1 MVLCQG
7 LSVGNAQ
14 VLAFPA
20 AKHHLCFAR
29 RPCLRAPAGSLSLK
43 SCHLHAE
50 RKSFSARAMR
60 AGTGFVQKDMLTLF
74 QRDDSIKGIPPLSTR
89 HNQRRRPE
97 VSCRASP
104 LASFSYP
111 ELTSK
116 PRWWWRTLACVPY
129 LLPLH
134 NMWSYADVIY
144 QLHTYLQG
152 FSLLYTF
159 IDTMTLCPGWLF
171 LVIFMTVYFFVVR
184 RKWSPH
190 FLRFH
195 VILAILL
202 DTGSQAVATM
212 CTWMPS
218 IVYQGKPMQY
228 FWMAIAFIQIFT
240 VLECMRCALAGMYP
254 NVPFISHTA
263 FIHSDL
269 NLFSGA
275 LPSPPSQQLGS
286 PRIPWPPSRATAPP
300 PGSRGSASGSLL
312 FHLGVRRLMA
322 LLAPAISGEMGLRL
336 LLAPLSSNVVIRTA
350 SCAVGIGLPVYS
362 TFRAIENKDQEE
374 KERWLLYWAAY
385 GSFSIAEVFADQIL
399 SRLKQLA
406 GSDYVKFAVLGSKHV
421 YRRHVRPFFLK
432 HQAKIDR
439 ILNILSKEFTKFVSS
454 HGDEIHFIGNM
465 TARGASTDSLTSNSS
480 VQMLRNGIVELDA
493 SWNFG
498 R

>member
-1 MVLCQG
+1 MVLCHS
-7 LSVGNAQ
+7 LSAGNAQ
-14 VLAFPA
+14 LLAFPG
-20 AKHHLCFAR
+20 R
-29 RPCLRAPAGSLSLK
+29 SSSLK
-43 SCHLHAE
+43 STQLHVK
-50 RKSFSARAMR
+50 RKNFSVQAVRVGADSFHHGMR
-60 AGTGFVQKDMLTLF
+60 TPFP
-74 QRDDSIKGIPPLSTR
+74 RENSIKGIPSLSTW
-89 HNQRRRPE
+89 HNQHRRPE
-97 VSCRASP
+97 VGCRASS

-134 NMWSYADVIY
+134 NMWSYADAIY

-159 IDTMTLCPGWLF
+159 IDTMTLLPGWLF

-228 FWMAIAFIQIFT
+228 FWMSIAFIQIFT

-269 NLFSGA
+269 NLF
-275 LPSPPSQQLGS
+275 
-286 PRIPWPPSRATAPP
+286 R
-300 PGSRGSASGSLL
+300 
-312 FHLGVRRLMA
+312 
-322 LLAPAISGEMGLRL
+322 
-336 LLAPLSSNVVIRTA
+336 
-350 SCAVGIGLPVYS
+350 
-362 TFRAIENKDQEE
+362 
-374 KERWLLYWAAY
+374 
-385 GSFSIAEVFADQIL
+385 
-399 SRLKQLA
+399 
-406 GSDYVKFAVLGSKHV
+406 
-421 YRRHVRPFFLK
+421 
-432 HQAKIDR
+432 
-439 ILNILSKEFTKFVSS
+439 
-454 HGDEIHFIGNM
+454 
-465 TARGASTDSLTSNSS
+465 
-480 VQMLRNGIVELDA
+480 
-493 SWNFG
+493 
-498 R
+498 

>member
-1 MVLCQG
+1 MVLCHG
-7 LSVGNAQ
+7 LSAGNAQ
-14 VLAFPA
+14 LLAFPA
-20 AKHHLCFAR
+20 AKHNLCFAR
-29 RPCLRAPAGSLSLK
+29 RSCLRTPAGSLSLNNDR
-43 SCHLHAE
+43 LHAE
-50 RKSFSARAMR
+50 RKSFSVGAVRAS
-60 AGTGFVQKDMLTLF
+60 TGFAQNIMLMSI
-74 QRDDSIKGIPPLSTR
+74 QRDDYIKGTLSLSR
-89 HNQRRRPE
+89 WHNYLRRPE
-97 VSCRASP
+97 VGCRASSS

-152 FSLLYTF
+152 FSLVYTF
-159 IDTMTLCPGWLF
+159 IDTMTLFPGWLL

-269 NLFSGA
+269 NLF
-275 LPSPPSQQLGS
+275 
-286 PRIPWPPSRATAPP
+286 R
-300 PGSRGSASGSLL
+300 
-312 FHLGVRRLMA
+312 
-322 LLAPAISGEMGLRL
+322 
-336 LLAPLSSNVVIRTA
+336 
-350 SCAVGIGLPVYS
+350 
-362 TFRAIENKDQEE
+362 
-374 KERWLLYWAAY
+374 
-385 GSFSIAEVFADQIL
+385 
-399 SRLKQLA
+399 
-406 GSDYVKFAVLGSKHV
+406 
-421 YRRHVRPFFLK
+421 
-432 HQAKIDR
+432 
-439 ILNILSKEFTKFVSS
+439 
-454 HGDEIHFIGNM
+454 
-465 TARGASTDSLTSNSS
+465 
-480 VQMLRNGIVELDA
+480 
-493 SWNFG
+493 
-498 R
+498 

>member
-1 MVLCQG
+1 LFLFFYSLGANLTQMFRSLRSSDPIRSHVCPGNSVIRQGLYLCRMVLCQG
-7 LSVGNAQ
+7 LSAGHAQ
-14 VLAFPA
+14 LLAFPA
-20 AKHHLCFAR
+20 AKHNVSFAR
-29 RPCLRAPAGSLSLK
+29 TSCLGTPAGSWSVK
-43 SCHLHAE
+43 RARLHAE
-50 RKSFSARAMR
+50 RKSFSMGALRV
-60 AGTGFVQKDMLTLF
+60 GTGFVQNDMLASF
-74 QRDDSIKGIPPLSTR
+74 GRDDSIKGIPSLAAR
-89 HNQRRRPE
+89 HSQHRRLE
-97 VSCRASP
+97 VGCRASS

-116 PRWWWRTLACVPY
+116 PRWWWRTVACVPY

-152 FSLLYTF
+152 FSLVYTF
-159 IDTMTLCPGWLF
+159 IDTMTLFPGWLL

-269 NLFSGA
+269 NLF
-275 LPSPPSQQLGS
+275 
-286 PRIPWPPSRATAPP
+286 R
-300 PGSRGSASGSLL
+300 
-312 FHLGVRRLMA
+312 
-322 LLAPAISGEMGLRL
+322 
-336 LLAPLSSNVVIRTA
+336 
-350 SCAVGIGLPVYS
+350 
-362 TFRAIENKDQEE
+362 
-374 KERWLLYWAAY
+374 
-385 GSFSIAEVFADQIL
+385 
-399 SRLKQLA
+399 
-406 GSDYVKFAVLGSKHV
+406 
-421 YRRHVRPFFLK
+421 
-432 HQAKIDR
+432 
-439 ILNILSKEFTKFVSS
+439 
-454 HGDEIHFIGNM
+454 
-465 TARGASTDSLTSNSS
+465 
-480 VQMLRNGIVELDA
+480 
-493 SWNFG
+493 
-498 R
+498 

>member
-7 LSVGNAQ
+7 VSVGNAQ
-14 VLAFPA
+14 LLAFPGRSSS
-20 AKHHLCFAR
+20 F
-29 RPCLRAPAGSLSLK
+29 K
-43 SCHLHAE
+43 STQFHVKTDH
-50 RKSFSARAMR
+50 FSARALR
-60 AGTGFVQKDMLTLF
+60 VGT
-74 QRDDSIKGIPPLSTR
+74 DSIHHGMPTSFPRENSLKGIPSLSGQ
-89 HNQRRRPE
+89 HNQHPRS
-97 VSCRASP
+97 VSCRASS

-228 FWMAIAFIQIFT
+228 FWMSIAFIQIFT
-240 VLECMRCALAGMYP
+240 VLECLRCALCGMYP

-269 NLFSGA
+269 NLF
-275 LPSPPSQQLGS
+275 
-286 PRIPWPPSRATAPP
+286 R
-300 PGSRGSASGSLL
+300 
-312 FHLGVRRLMA
+312 
-322 LLAPAISGEMGLRL
+322 
-336 LLAPLSSNVVIRTA
+336 
-350 SCAVGIGLPVYS
+350 
-362 TFRAIENKDQEE
+362 
-374 KERWLLYWAAY
+374 
-385 GSFSIAEVFADQIL
+385 
-399 SRLKQLA
+399 
-406 GSDYVKFAVLGSKHV
+406 
-421 YRRHVRPFFLK
+421 
-432 HQAKIDR
+432 
-439 ILNILSKEFTKFVSS
+439 
-454 HGDEIHFIGNM
+454 
-465 TARGASTDSLTSNSS
+465 
-480 VQMLRNGIVELDA
+480 
-493 SWNFG
+493 
-498 R
+498 

>member
-1 MVLCQG
+1 IFSPAARSPHHSGGFLRLGRHLPAPACSSGPAERATASTDPKGNRPFVPSRLSGLSSAAPAACRGDCTRTHGCKMALCQG
-7 LSVGNAQ
+7 LSAGNAQ
-14 VLAFPA
+14 LLAFPG
-20 AKHHLCFAR
+20 R
-29 RPCLRAPAGSLSLK
+29 SSSLK
-43 SCHLHAE
+43 RTQLHVT
-50 RKSFSARAMR
+50 RNHFSVRALQDSIHHGMPTTIPR
-60 AGTGFVQKDMLTLF
+60 EN
-74 QRDDSIKGIPPLSTR
+74 SIKGIPSLSAR
-89 HNQRRRPE
+89 HNRHPRS
-97 VSCRASP
+97 VSCKASS

-228 FWMAIAFIQIFT
+228 FWMSIAFIQIFT
-240 VLECMRCALAGMYP
+240 VLECMRCALCGMYP

-269 NLFSGA
+269 NLF
-275 LPSPPSQQLGS
+275 
-286 PRIPWPPSRATAPP
+286 R
-300 PGSRGSASGSLL
+300 
-312 FHLGVRRLMA
+312 
-322 LLAPAISGEMGLRL
+322 
-336 LLAPLSSNVVIRTA
+336 
-350 SCAVGIGLPVYS
+350 
-362 TFRAIENKDQEE
+362 
-374 KERWLLYWAAY
+374 
-385 GSFSIAEVFADQIL
+385 
-399 SRLKQLA
+399 
-406 GSDYVKFAVLGSKHV
+406 
-421 YRRHVRPFFLK
+421 
-432 HQAKIDR
+432 
-439 ILNILSKEFTKFVSS
+439 
-454 HGDEIHFIGNM
+454 
-465 TARGASTDSLTSNSS
+465 
-480 VQMLRNGIVELDA
+480 
-493 SWNFG
+493 
-498 R
+498 

>member
-7 LSVGNAQ
+7 LPAGNAQ
-14 VLAFPA
+14 LLAFPG
-20 AKHHLCFAR
+20 R
-29 RPCLRAPAGSLSLK
+29 SSSLRSTQFHVKKNHFSAGALRVGTDSVRHGMITSLPKENSVKDIPSLS
-43 SCHLHAE
+43 
-50 RKSFSARAMR
+50 
-60 AGTGFVQKDMLTLF
+60 
-74 QRDDSIKGIPPLSTR
+74 IR
-89 HNQRRRPE
+89 HNQQPRS
-97 VSCRASP
+97 VSCQASS

-228 FWMAIAFIQIFT
+228 FWMSIAFIQIFT
-240 VLECMRCALAGMYP
+240 VLECMRCALCGMYP

-269 NLFSGA
+269 NLF
-275 LPSPPSQQLGS
+275 
-286 PRIPWPPSRATAPP
+286 R
-300 PGSRGSASGSLL
+300 
-312 FHLGVRRLMA
+312 
-322 LLAPAISGEMGLRL
+322 
-336 LLAPLSSNVVIRTA
+336 
-350 SCAVGIGLPVYS
+350 
-362 TFRAIENKDQEE
+362 
-374 KERWLLYWAAY
+374 
-385 GSFSIAEVFADQIL
+385 
-399 SRLKQLA
+399 
-406 GSDYVKFAVLGSKHV
+406 
-421 YRRHVRPFFLK
+421 
-432 HQAKIDR
+432 
-439 ILNILSKEFTKFVSS
+439 
-454 HGDEIHFIGNM
+454 
-465 TARGASTDSLTSNSS
+465 
-480 VQMLRNGIVELDA
+480 
-493 SWNFG
+493 
-498 R
+498 

>member
-1 MVLCQG
+1 MLCILISLMAMIYLYVPLSHSFIIVPSYYNG
-7 LSVGNAQ
+7 FDFHHYLCFSVGTDSI
-14 VLAFPA
+14 
-20 AKHHLCFAR
+20 HHAMPTSSPR
-29 RPCLRAPAGSLSLK
+29 ENSVRGIPSLS
-43 SCHLHAE
+43 
-50 RKSFSARAMR
+50 R
-60 AGTGFVQKDMLTLF
+60 Q
-74 QRDDSIKGIPPLSTR
+74 
-89 HNQRRRPE
+89 HNQHPRS
-97 VSCRASP
+97 VSCQASS

-228 FWMAIAFIQIFT
+228 LWMSIAFIQIFT
-240 VLECMRCALAGMYP
+240 VLECLRCALCGMYP

-269 NLFSGA
+269 NLF
-275 LPSPPSQQLGS
+275 
-286 PRIPWPPSRATAPP
+286 R
-300 PGSRGSASGSLL
+300 
-312 FHLGVRRLMA
+312 
-322 LLAPAISGEMGLRL
+322 
-336 LLAPLSSNVVIRTA
+336 
-350 SCAVGIGLPVYS
+350 
-362 TFRAIENKDQEE
+362 
-374 KERWLLYWAAY
+374 
-385 GSFSIAEVFADQIL
+385 
-399 SRLKQLA
+399 
-406 GSDYVKFAVLGSKHV
+406 
-421 YRRHVRPFFLK
+421 
-432 HQAKIDR
+432 
-439 ILNILSKEFTKFVSS
+439 
-454 HGDEIHFIGNM
+454 
-465 TARGASTDSLTSNSS
+465 
-480 VQMLRNGIVELDA
+480 
-493 SWNFG
+493 
-498 R
+498 

>member
-1 MVLCQG
+1 MQMVLCQG
-7 LSVGNAQ
+7 VSAGHAQ
-14 VLAFPA
+14 LLAFPA
-20 AKHHLCFAR
+20 AKHNPSFLR
-29 RPCLRAPAGSLSLK
+29 RSCLRTPAGSLSLK
-43 SCHLHAE
+43 NVQLQFE
-50 RKSFSARAMR
+50 TKNFLARAVPAR
-60 AGTGFVQKDMLTLF
+60 NDFLQHDMSTSF
-74 QRDDSIKGIPPLSTR
+74 RRECSIKGIPSLLIR
-89 HNQRRRPE
+89 HNHRRQRSE
-97 VSCRASP
+97 VGCRASS
-104 LASFSYP
+104 LSSFSYP

-152 FSLLYTF
+152 FSLVYAF

-228 FWMAIAFIQIFT
+228 FWMAIAFVHIFT

-269 NLFSGA
+269 NLF
-275 LPSPPSQQLGS
+275 
-286 PRIPWPPSRATAPP
+286 R
-300 PGSRGSASGSLL
+300 
-312 FHLGVRRLMA
+312 
-322 LLAPAISGEMGLRL
+322 
-336 LLAPLSSNVVIRTA
+336 
-350 SCAVGIGLPVYS
+350 
-362 TFRAIENKDQEE
+362 
-374 KERWLLYWAAY
+374 
-385 GSFSIAEVFADQIL
+385 
-399 SRLKQLA
+399 
-406 GSDYVKFAVLGSKHV
+406 
-421 YRRHVRPFFLK
+421 
-432 HQAKIDR
+432 
-439 ILNILSKEFTKFVSS
+439 
-454 HGDEIHFIGNM
+454 
-465 TARGASTDSLTSNSS
+465 
-480 VQMLRNGIVELDA
+480 
-493 SWNFG
+493 
-498 R
+498 

>member
-1 MVLCQG
+1 MRIPATVGADLQIGEKRTLSAIASLPPRLGGSAHRFLSPANTRVGGSGLLSPKRHLGSVMVLCQG
-7 LSVGNAQ
+7 LSAGHAQ
-14 VLAFPA
+14 LLAFPA
-20 AKHHLCFAR
+20 AKHNVSFAR
-29 RPCLRAPAGSLSLK
+29 TSCLGTPAGSLSVK
-43 SCHLHAE
+43 RARLHAE
-50 RKSFSARAMR
+50 RKSFSMGALRV
-60 AGTGFVQKDMLTLF
+60 GTGFVQNDMLASF
-74 QRDDSIKGIPPLSTR
+74 GRDDSIKGIPSLAAR
-89 HNQRRRPE
+89 HSQHRRLE
-97 VSCRASP
+97 VGCRASS

-152 FSLLYTF
+152 FSLVYTF
-159 IDTMTLCPGWLF
+159 IDTMTLFPGWLL

-269 NLFSGA
+269 NLF
-275 LPSPPSQQLGS
+275 
-286 PRIPWPPSRATAPP
+286 R
-300 PGSRGSASGSLL
+300 
-312 FHLGVRRLMA
+312 
-322 LLAPAISGEMGLRL
+322 
-336 LLAPLSSNVVIRTA
+336 
-350 SCAVGIGLPVYS
+350 
-362 TFRAIENKDQEE
+362 
-374 KERWLLYWAAY
+374 
-385 GSFSIAEVFADQIL
+385 
-399 SRLKQLA
+399 
-406 GSDYVKFAVLGSKHV
+406 
-421 YRRHVRPFFLK
+421 
-432 HQAKIDR
+432 
-439 ILNILSKEFTKFVSS
+439 
-454 HGDEIHFIGNM
+454 
-465 TARGASTDSLTSNSS
+465 
-480 VQMLRNGIVELDA
+480 
-493 SWNFG
+493 
-498 R
+498 

>member
-1 MVLCQG
+1 MSTVPWFSCLHWFD
-7 LSVGNAQ
+7 
-14 VLAFPA
+14 AFSWNLEVKSFFKPLYPYLHNTEGSLIQILTPSYSNEFDFIN
-20 AKHHLCFAR
+20 HHLCVAF
-29 RPCLRAPAGSLSLK
+29 
-43 SCHLHAE
+43 
-50 RKSFSARAMR
+50 
-60 AGTGFVQKDMLTLF
+60 GTGSVRHGMTTSLPKEN
-74 QRDDSIKGIPPLSTR
+74 SVKGIPSLSIR
-89 HNQRRRPE
+89 HNQHPRS
-97 VSCRASP
+97 VSCQASS

-218 IVYQGKPMQY
+218 MVYQGKPMQY
-228 FWMAIAFIQIFT
+228 FWMSIAFIQIFT
-240 VLECMRCALAGMYP
+240 VLECMRCALCGMYP

-269 NLFSGA
+269 NLF
-275 LPSPPSQQLGS
+275 
-286 PRIPWPPSRATAPP
+286 R
-300 PGSRGSASGSLL
+300 
-312 FHLGVRRLMA
+312 
-322 LLAPAISGEMGLRL
+322 
-336 LLAPLSSNVVIRTA
+336 
-350 SCAVGIGLPVYS
+350 
-362 TFRAIENKDQEE
+362 
-374 KERWLLYWAAY
+374 
-385 GSFSIAEVFADQIL
+385 
-399 SRLKQLA
+399 
-406 GSDYVKFAVLGSKHV
+406 
-421 YRRHVRPFFLK
+421 
-432 HQAKIDR
+432 
-439 ILNILSKEFTKFVSS
+439 
-454 HGDEIHFIGNM
+454 
-465 TARGASTDSLTSNSS
+465 
-480 VQMLRNGIVELDA
+480 
-493 SWNFG
+493 
-498 R
+498 